1 MYMHQKLLRVIAF
14 ISLSN
19 YQLKV
24 FCMPSIPRK
33 KAMNKV
39 VLQLLW
45 HLDINVILWDLS
57 ILSKIMSINN

>member
-24 FCMPSIPRK
+24 FYMPSIPRK